1 MPDSDSQIK
10 LLSMAKKIIQEI
22 QAEIKQLKAEGT
34 VDKPLLITL
43 NKINSDTKRLLNM
56 IRDKVFMQTKLTDFK

>member
-22 QAEIKQLKAEGT
+22 QAEIKQLKTEGT

-43 NKINSDTKRLLNM
+43 NKINSDTKHLLNM